1 MCNVVCE
8 RLTQRYI
15 DIIND
20 INVLDT
26 ISIRLQFSP
35 LKKKEERR
43 RRREIIL
50 KLVHK
55 QLGFLRDIDDRHNTT
70 V

>member
-26 ISIRLQFSP
+26 ISIRSQFSP
-35 LKKKEERR
+35 LKKKRG
-43 RRREIIL
+43 
-50 KLVHK
+50 KK
-55 QLGFLRDIDDRHNTT
+55 KKKRDNP
-70 V
+70 